1 MKYYLYSAGLILFA
15 IILITLIP
23 IAVDFAQDSFISLQ
37 VPENNSNIAG
47 IQKYNIPPVSKNLPL
62 PNFSAKA
69 ILIKD
74 ISGDSVLFQ
83 KDADSVFPIGST
95 TKIMTALIGIE
106 HFKQNDVL
114 TVRAGS
120 SIPGSKIGLFNNED
134 LSFRSLLYGMLL
146 SSGNDAAYT
155 IAENFPGGVLG
166 FVSQMNKK
174 AKELNLENTS
184 FDNPAGFDSANNFS
198 TAKDLAKVT
207 EESLKDATLS
217 RIFATKET
225 DILSL
230 DKKYT
235 HKLYNLN
242 KLLSQVSGVLGVKTG
257 TTPLS
262 KENLVTLVER
272 DKKRVLIVLLGS
284 DDRFGETTKL
294 IDWVYSNFT
303 WSPQ

>member
-1 MKYYLYSAGLILFA
+1 MRYYLYSAGLI
-15 IILITLIP
+15 IIATLI
-23 IAVDFAQDSFISLQ
+23 ISSIPFLVTGVEDYLIVSG
-37 VPENNSNIAG
+37 VPQNNSNVAG
-47 IQKYNIPPVSKNLPL
+47 IEKYSIPPISKNLPL
-62 PNFSAKA
+62 PNSSARA
-69 ILIKD
+69 IFIKD
-74 ISGDSVLFQ
+74 LSTDSVLFQ
-83 KDADSVFPIGST
+83 KNADDSLSIGST
-95 TKIMTALIGIE
+95 TKIMTALIGTE
-106 HFKQNDVL
+106 YFKQNDVL
-114 TVRAGS
+114 TVRQGS
-120 SIPGSKIGLFNNED
+120 SIPGSSVGLFNNED

-174 AKELNLENTS
+174 AKELHLEGTS

-198 TAKDLAKVT
+198 TAKDLSAIT
-207 EESLKDATLS
+207 QETLKDTTLS

-242 KLLSQVSGVLGVKTG
+242 KLLTQVSGVLGVKTG

-272 DKKRVLIVLLGS
+272 NKKRILIVLLGS
-284 DDRFGETTKL
+284 DDRYGETTQI
-294 IDWVYSNFT
+294 IDWTYNNFQ
-303 WSPQ
+303 WPEN